1 MKKQILALGL
11 LLIVVS
17 GFTQPPNENSPNIV
31 ASASAHHYCRV
42 EIVNDILTFEVIDID
57 DNPLDNVAQDRR
69 TLTSGYNWV
78 CFPVLDNTSPGAN
91 QADHVLADIL
101 DTEILNEV
109 EAQEYVIE
117 YDGVVWE
124 HANIEFHY
132 TNGFK
137 VDMLTDFG
145 LFVPGDLAP
154 SDTVFDPIYAHQEE
168 WMGYFLLETL
178 MCDDAIGN
186 IHWDKVVSIQ
196 AQDWYYNPEANI
208 PSRRMRPFEF
218 GKMYV
223 ITFDENINNF
233 VWNTSIGAEPVEPF
247 VRQKPTYFEYEEKAN
262 YEVIDILD
270 IPEDV
275 VEIGVYQ
282 DDRCVGAVVTDEDA
296 EQILVYSDRMN
307 RDETIFT
314 FQLVYGRGSS
324 VPFNNYT
331 IYDAEVGNYVK
342 GNIVAGRQDYSAI
355 RFESGEPSDPPQV
368 MRLLGNFPNP
378 FNPTTTI
385 SFSLTTNLHEKARI
399 EIFNIKG
406 QLVETFSNLPIT
418 NSPNQQIVWNAE
430 KQASGV
436 YFYKLVVDDKT
447 VDTKKMILLVAVL
460 IATTS
465 LFAQSKKTEEFKVY
479 GKCGMCDTRIEKAV
493 NAIPGVV

>member
-42 EIVNDILTFEVIDID
+42 EIIDDILTFEAVDTTGIVFDA
-57 DNPLDNVAQDRR
+57 V
-69 TLTSGYNWV
+69 TLEKKDLTTGYNWV
-78 CFPVLDNTSPGAN
+78 CFPVLDNISPGAN
-91 QADHVLADIL
+91 QAGNVLADIL
-101 DTEILNEV
+101 APDILNNV
-109 EAQEYVIE
+109 EAQHYWIE
-117 YDGVVWE
+117 YDEDDEYWE
-124 HANIEFHY
+124 YANEVFHY

-324 VPFNNYT
+324 VPLNNYT
-331 IYDAEVGNYVK
+331 VYDAEVGDYVK
-342 GNIVAGRQDYSAI
+342 GKITAGRQDYSAI
-355 RFESGEPSDPPQV
+355 RFESGEPSNPPQV
-368 MRLLGNFPNP
+368 MRLLGNYPNP
-378 FNPTTTI
+378 FTGETTI

-406 QLVETFSNLPIT
+406 QKIENLQIT
-418 NSPNQQIVWNAE
+418 NSPNQEIIWDANNF
-430 KQASGV
+430 ASGV
-436 YFYKLVVDDKT
+436 YLYKLVVDDKT
-447 VDTKKMILLVAVL
+447 VDTKKMILL
-460 IATTS
+460 
-465 LFAQSKKTEEFKVY
+465 K
-479 GKCGMCDTRIEKAV
+479 
-493 NAIPGVV
+493 

>member
-31 ASASAHHYCRV
+31 ESASAHHYCRV
-42 EIVNDILTFEVIDID
+42 EIVDDILTFEVIDID

-91 QADHVLADIL
+91 QAENVLADIL
-101 DTEILNEV
+101 DTEILNKV
-109 EAQEYVIE
+109 EAQDYTICYNEYNE
-117 YDGVVWE
+117 YWD

-137 VDMLTDFG
+137 VDMLTDFD
-145 LFVPGDLAP
+145 LFVPGDFAP
-154 SDTVFDPIYAHQEE
+154 PNTTFDPIYAHQEE
-168 WMGYFLLETL
+168 WMGYFLKKTL
-178 MCDDAIGN
+178 NCRDAFGSIY
-186 IHWDKVVSIQ
+186 WDKVSSIQ
-196 AQDWYYNPEANI
+196 AQDWYYEKIEQNEFR
-208 PSRRMRPFEF
+208 PSNRIQPLEC
-218 GKMYV
+218 GKMYIV
-223 ITFDENINNF
+223 TFNEDINNF
-233 VWNTSIGAEPVEPF
+233 MWDNPIGIGPVEPF
-247 VRQKPTYFEYEEKAN
+247 VRQKPEYFEYEEKAN
-262 YEVIDILD
+262 YEVIDILE

-406 QLVETFSNLPIT
+406 QKIENLQIT
-418 NSPNQQIVWNAE
+418 NSPNQQIIWDAS
-430 KQASGV
+430 KFASGV
-436 YFYKLVVDDKT
+436 YLYKLVVDDKT
-447 VDTKKMILLVAVL
+447 VDTKKMILL
-460 IATTS
+460 
-465 LFAQSKKTEEFKVY
+465 K
-479 GKCGMCDTRIEKAV
+479 
-493 NAIPGVV
+493 